1 MSSLEATSV
10 FDILSEGGAEVRFV
24 GGCVRDAVLG
34 RAIRDIDIATGAPP
48 ERVVE
53 LLEAAKIKVIP
64 TGIAH
69 GTLTAVVDRKPVEI
83 TTLRRD
89 VETDGRHAN
98 VEFTDSWTED
108 ASRRD
113 FTINAISLERD
124 GTLHD
129 PFGGLEDLTEQ
140 RVRFVG
146 TAKARIRED
155 VLRLLRYFRIFA
167 HYGQPPAD
175 EEALSACR
183 ELAPL
188 LPQLSAERV
197 RTELLKTLEAQT
209 AGDVMRLMRDQGILD
224 HFLPEAVNIDRLSQ
238 LVELE
243 ATRQVNDPLRRL
255 AAMLVLNDADLAALS
270 ARLRLSNAQS
280 DRLAAIAANG
290 TVIVPA
296 LSEAVRDALLYRVGV
311 PAFRD
316 AALIGWADAST
327 DDGWAA
333 LIAACDDWQAK
344 KFPLHGT
351 DVMALGVPSGPKIGA
366 VLQALEDWWIEGGFR
381 ADRASCL
388 RQLKEF
394 VGQVPH

>member
-34 RAIRDIDIATGAPP
+34 RAIRDIDIATGTPP

-64 TGIAH
+64 TGITH
-69 GTLTAVVDRKPVEI
+69 GTLTAVVDRQPVEI

-98 VEFTDSWTED
+98 VEFTDNWTED

-129 PFGGLEDLTEQ
+129 PFGGLEDLTEH

-333 LIAACDDWQAK
+333 LIAACDDWQPK

-366 VLQALEDWWIEGGFR
+366 VLQAIEDWWIEGGIR

-388 RQLKEF
+388 RQLKEV